1 MPSKRKMSQRGKGF
15 LDTLKSIGNTIN
27 DGLKKSKIIST
38 VAGLA
43 PIPYSGA
50 VSSVARNM
58 GYGRKRKMKGK
69 GAVKLIRH

>member
-27 DGLKKSKIIST
+27 DGLKRSKIIST

-50 VSSVARNM
+50 VSSVARNL
-58 GYGRKRKMKGK
+58 GYGKRKIRGKGK
-69 GAVKLIRH
+69 IIKH